1 MCRAKCGARVLS
13 EHVRSDFSGIVRTFQ
28 RAGHVRLDAFFQAD
42 EINKL
47 ADALVQARADR
58 VPAADDDSFS
68 PNVFLSRSSAYVSRF
83 VTDPRLGELAAE
95 LLGCRRIRF
104 MQDVVHEIPDKQH
117 TPWHRDSDFW
127 SFSGAGA
134 LTIWIP
140 LQDTPL
146 TMSPLRYAT
155 GSHVVMNPRPL
166 RPLQMASIPLRFRVS
181 ASPLRLG
188 DVGVHHYLTLHGAD
202 RNHAAGKPRRAL
214 SIHLID
220 ADALVRTARFP
231 RQARHSA
238 RCGWDRIPDGGRFT
252 DEIAPLI

>member
-1 MCRAKCGARVLS
+1 MYRAKRGARVVS
-13 EHVRSDFSGIVRTFQ
+13 EHVRSDLGGIVRTFQ
-28 RAGHVRLDAFFQAD
+28 SAGHVRLDAFYRTD
-42 EINKL
+42 EITTL
-47 ADALVQARADR
+47 AGELFRARANR
-58 VPAADDDSFS
+58 ADGPGVDSFS
-68 PNVFLSRSSAYVSRF
+68 RNVFLSRNSAYVSTF

-104 MQDVVHEIPDKQH
+104 MQDVMHEIPDKQH

-146 TMSPLRYAT
+146 EMSPLRYAT
-155 GSHVVMNPRPL
+155 GSHFVTDPRPL
-166 RPLQMASIPLRFRVS
+166 RPLQRASIPLRFRVS
-181 ASPLRLG
+181 TAPLRLG
-188 DVGVHHYLTLHGAD
+188 DVGVHHFKTLHGAD
-202 RNHAAGKPRRAL
+202 RNHAAGRTRSAL

-231 RQARHSA
+231 RQVSHSA
-238 RCGWDRIPDGGRFT
+238 RCGWDRIQDGGRFT
-252 DEIAPLI
+252 DEVAPLI

>member
-1 MCRAKCGARVLS
+1 
-13 EHVRSDFSGIVRTFQ
+13 
-28 RAGHVRLDAFFQAD
+28 VRLDAFYQTD
-42 EINKL
+42 EIASL
-47 ADALVQARADR
+47 ADALFRARANL
-58 VPAADDDSFS
+58 AGGADDDSFS
-68 PNVFLSRSSAYVSRF
+68 RNVFLSRSSVDVSTF

-134 LTIWIP
+134 LTMWIP

-155 GSHVVMNPRPL
+155 GSHLVTDPRPL
-166 RPLQMASIPLRFRVS
+166 RPLQTACIPLRFRVNS
-181 ASPLRLG
+181 SPLRLG
-188 DVGVHHYLTLHGAD
+188 DVAVHHFKTLHGAA
-202 RNHAAGKPRRAL
+202 RNHAASPRRAL
-214 SIHLID
+214 AVHLID

-231 RQARHSA
+231 RQARHAA
-238 RCGWDRIPDGGRFT
+238 RCGWDRIQDGGRFT
-252 DEIAPLI
+252 DEVAPLI

>member
-1 MCRAKCGARVLS
+1 
-13 EHVRSDFSGIVRTFQ
+13 
-28 RAGHVRLDAFFQAD
+28 VRLDAFYRTDEIARLAD
-42 EINKL
+42 EL
-47 ADALVQARADR
+47 FRARANR
-58 VPAADDDSFS
+58 VDGAGDDFFS
-68 PNVFLSRSSAYVSRF
+68 RNVFLSRSSVYVSTF

-104 MQDVVHEIPDKQH
+104 MQDVMHEIPDKQH

-134 LTIWIP
+134 LTFWIP

-155 GSHVVMNPRPL
+155 GSHFVTDPRPL
-166 RPLQMASIPLRFRVS
+166 RPLQTACVPLRFRVS
-181 ASPLRLG
+181 SSPLRLG
-188 DVGVHHYLTLHGAD
+188 DVGVHHFKTIHGAA
-202 RNHAAGKPRRAL
+202 RNHAAGTPRRAL
-214 SIHLID
+214 SIHVID

-231 RQARHSA
+231 RQVRHSA

-252 DEIAPLI
+252 DEVAPLI